1 MRGDENCLFR
11 ALSFISFGV
20 QSYHKSVKETL
31 VSFMEENQI
40 LFAKVEN
47 TPMGQCLSVSKM
59 KELGTW
65 GTELEILA
73 FSSLCNTTVYVYC
86 NCGGQGC
93 LMRWLPYKS
102 LTGHQTNYPCLYL
115 VNKHD
120 HFEPVLDVQEDVY
133 SRTTY
138 LLDK

>member
-11 ALSFISFGV
+11 AFSFISFGV

-47 TPMGQCLSVSKM
+47 KPMEQYLLVSKM

-65 GTELEILA
+65 GTELVILA

-86 NCGGQGC
+86 NCGGQGW
-93 LMRWLPYKS
+93 RWWPYKP
-102 LTGHQTNYPCLYL
+102 LTEHQTNYPC
-115 VNKHD
+115 V
-120 HFEPVLDVQEDVY
+120 
-133 SRTTY
+133 
-138 LLDK
+138 